1 MSFRIIT
8 TGGTFDKRYNPITG
22 SLGFDESHLK
32 DITRRM
38 RLVDP
43 VITQTLMLIDS
54 LDMQATHREH
64 ILQACAASPEERIV
78 IIHGTDTM
86 AETGHVLGAAML
98 SKTIVITGAM
108 VPYDI
113 TDSDALFNLGYA
125 LGVAAHQ
132 AHGVYI
138 AMNARTHPWQTAR
151 KNRTLG
157 IFES

>member
-8 TGGTFDKRYNPITG
+8 TGGTFDKRYNPLQG
-22 SLGFDESHLK
+22 SLGFDKSHLQ
-32 DITRRM
+32 DITQRM

-43 VITQTLMLIDS
+43 IATQTLMLIDS
-54 LDMQATHREH
+54 LDMQASHREQ
-64 ILQACAASPEERIV
+64 ILQACVASAEERIV

-86 AETGHVLGAAML
+86 AETGQVLGAATL
-98 SKTIVITGAM
+98 RKTIVITGAM

-113 TDSDALFNLGYA
+113 TGSDALFNLGYA

-138 AMNARTHPWQTAR
+138 AMNARTHPWQSAR
-151 KNRTLG
+151 KNRSLG
-157 IFES
+157 VFES